1 MHKILLAFT
10 LLKTI
15 KQLHEKPAALPMR
28 DFPLANP
35 EQKTHNSNGKNK

>member
-28 DFPLANP
+28 DFPLVDP
-35 EQKTHNSNGKNK
+35 KQKAQN